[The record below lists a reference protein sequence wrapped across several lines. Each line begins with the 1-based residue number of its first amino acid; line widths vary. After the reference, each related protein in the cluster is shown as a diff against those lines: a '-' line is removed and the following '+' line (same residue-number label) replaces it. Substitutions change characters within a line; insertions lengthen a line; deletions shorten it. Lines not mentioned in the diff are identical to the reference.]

1 MDSNVNLRLNIFADD
16 MRTMAG
22 IHAERKKCW
31 MCELSNDTID
41 PKGLINMSIVRAG
54 GRENLNLTNARISRG
69 FISAVQLE

>member
-16 MRTMAG
+16 MRIMAG
-22 IHAERKKCW
+22 IHEERKKCW

-41 PKGLINMSIVRAG
+41 PKRLINMSIVRAG